1 MCIRR
6 AKVSFPSAKG
16 LSSFQNSHAARSR
29 LMKRL
34 ITSRLLG
41 TAFAV
46 FMLAQSASDAFA
58 CPNCKEA
65 VSASTSEMA
74 NTSSGYNW
82 SVLFM
87 LAVPFSL
94 FGTGA
99 FMIRR
104 ATRKGTLPEW

>member
-1 MCIRR
+1 MRR
-6 AKVSFPSAKG
+6 TVATG
-16 LSSFQNSHAARSR
+16 LLAVALAALVVAHCPREA
-29 LMKRL
+29 L
-34 ITSRLLG
+34 
-41 TAFAV
+41 
-46 FMLAQSASDAFA
+46 A

-104 ATRKGTLPEW
+104 AARRGMLPEW

>member
-1 MCIRR
+1 MRR
-6 AKVSFPSAKG
+6 KFRTG
-16 LSSFQNSHAARSR
+16 
-29 LMKRL
+29 
-34 ITSRLLG
+34 LLG
-41 TAFAV
+41 TA
-46 FMLAQSASDAFA
+46 LALLVAAHTPGAAMA

-74 NTSSGYNW
+74 STSSGYNW

-104 ATRKGTLPEW
+104 AARKGMLPEW

>member
-1 MCIRR
+1 M
-6 AKVSFPSAKG
+6 G
-16 LSSFQNSHAARSR
+16 
-29 LMKRL
+29 RL
-34 ITSRLLG
+34 IHTAMLATLL
-41 TAFAV
+41 AV
-46 FMLAQSASDAFA
+46 FMLAYSPGPVMA

-74 NTSSGYNW
+74 DTSSGYNW

-99 FMIRR
+99 LIIRR
-104 ATRKGTLPEW
+104 AARRGVLPEW